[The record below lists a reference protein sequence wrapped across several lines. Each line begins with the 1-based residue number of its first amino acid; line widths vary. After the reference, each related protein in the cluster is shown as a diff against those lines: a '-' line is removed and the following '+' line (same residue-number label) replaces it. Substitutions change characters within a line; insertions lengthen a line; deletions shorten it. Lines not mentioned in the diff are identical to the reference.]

1 MKAYM
6 DLYTLIAAEFGV
18 WPPDTTPLYQL
29 QYMASM
35 AENRRNDKMK
45 AAEKGLT
52 YIG

>member
-1 MKAYM
+1 MKSYM
-6 DLYTLIAAEFGV
+6 DLYALIAAEFNV

-35 AENRRNDKMK
+35 AENRRTEKLK
-45 AAEKGLT
+45 AAEKGMT